1 MFNSVRTKGFYVSSE
16 AFPHDT
22 GLFLTGGAGAPL
34 APLAETPMNMGPR
47 LAHLSVGLFIFILI
61 LHIFWSRKTTF

>member
-1 MFNSVRTKGFYVSSE
+1 MGLCVSSE

-34 APLAETPMNMGPR
+34 APLAETPMHTIE
-47 LAHLSVGLFIFILI
+47 AFYT
-61 LHIFWSRKTTF
+61 WKA